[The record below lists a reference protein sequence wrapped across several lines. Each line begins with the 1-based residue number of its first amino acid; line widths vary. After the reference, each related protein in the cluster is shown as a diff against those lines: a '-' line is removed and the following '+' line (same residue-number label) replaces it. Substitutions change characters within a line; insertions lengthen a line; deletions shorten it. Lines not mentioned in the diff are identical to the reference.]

1 MKLRSLILVLLLPLM
16 NLTSVT
22 SFAGAVDEC
31 IDSLASGKGQGKGC
45 GKMASLTEST
55 GRICQDNGVNCGALC
70 ERAPGGKCV
79 VKGTLANVLK
89 NGCRDGR
96 NLSLADQD
104 LCDSDEIKFVELK

>member
-1 MKLRSLILVLLLPLM
+1 MKLKSIILVLIFPLV
-16 NLTSVT
+16 NLTT
-22 SFAGAVDEC
+22 LTGYAGAVDEC

-45 GKMASLTEST
+45 GKMASLTESA

-79 VKGTLANVLK
+79 VKGTLASVLK

-96 NLSLADQD
+96 NLSHADQD
-104 LCDSDEIKFVELK
+104 LCESEEIKFVELK